1 VLEEGGA
8 LLVFPEGTRGDEG
21 VIRPAKPGAGLLA
34 VSSGAAVVPVY
45 VKGSGQAWPRGHRFP
60 RRARV
65 TVSFGKPLRF
75 EPVRGADRKAQY
87 ELASR
92 EMMDAISR
100 LRDGII
106 AGTGQGRPE
115 PVRVVGGSRK

>member
-1 VLEEGGA
+1 
-8 LLVFPEGTRGDEG
+8 
-21 VIRPAKPGAGLLA
+21 
-34 VSSGAAVVPVY
+34 
-45 VKGSGQAWPRGHRFP
+45 
-60 RRARV
+60 V
-65 TVSFGKPLRF
+65 TFGKPLRF
-75 EPVRGADRKAQY
+75 EPIRGADRKAQY

-106 AGTGQGRPE
+106 AGTGQSRPE